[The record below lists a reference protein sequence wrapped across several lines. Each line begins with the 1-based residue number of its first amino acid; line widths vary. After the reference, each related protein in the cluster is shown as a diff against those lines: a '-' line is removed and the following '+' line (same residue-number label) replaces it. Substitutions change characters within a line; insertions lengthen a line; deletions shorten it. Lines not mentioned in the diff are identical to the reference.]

1 MDRNQPAPPPRDLK
15 PWYYQDWFL
24 FPVFVFWPVWAVLIL
39 RSPWHNGLASGAVA
53 WAMLIVGAY
62 VMGWEQLIQTGSLHG
77 VALVVISPGLV
88 LTLVTQV
95 QWARDKPRV
104 MPGSRSLSDSEAPAA
119 QPTPTDIPR
128 HGRRRR
134 RSPRSSRR
142 R

>member
-1 MDRNQPAPPPRDLK
+1 VDQNQPATPPRELK

-39 RSPWHNGLASGAVA
+39 RSPWHNGLVSGAVA

-62 VMGWEQLIQTGSLHG
+62 VMGWEQLIQTGRLHN
-77 VALVVISPGLV
+77 VALVLVLPGLA
-88 LTLVTQV
+88 LTVVTQV

-104 MPGSRSLSDSEAPAA
+104 TQGSQPQSPPPAA
-119 QPTPTDIPR
+119 PPPAAGSPGR
-128 HGRRRR
+128 GRRRR
-134 RSPRSSRR
+134 RSSRR